1 MDCSRSLDVSD
12 VEEMDRLKRLV
23 GLAPQ
28 TISVEKLAFHI
39 WFPGKWAQILNTV
52 SGLPKIGSVYVLV
65 KVKMTV
71 GTPQVPGSCN
81 TCCDRGE
88 HGTCTPGVGQIP

>member
-1 MDCSRSLDVSD
+1 MHCSRSLDVSD
-12 VEEMDRLKRLV
+12 VEGMDRLKRLV

-39 WFPGKWAQILNTV
+39 WFPGKWSQILNTV
-52 SGLPKIGSVYVLV
+52 SGLPKIGSVYVFV
-65 KVKMTV
+65 QVEMTV
-71 GTPQVPGSCN
+71 RSPQVPGYCN

-88 HGTCTPGVGQIP
+88 LGTCTPGVCQVP

>member
-1 MDCSRSLDVSD
+1 MHCSRSLDVSD
-12 VEEMDRLKRLV
+12 HVGMDRLKRLY
-23 GLAPQ
+23 GMAPR
-28 TISVEKLAFHI
+28 TISVEKLAYHI
-39 WFPGKWAQILNTV
+39 WYPGKWSQLLNTL

-81 TCCDRGE
+81 TCGDRGE
-88 HGTCTPGVGQIP
+88 HGTGTPGVGQIP